1 MSFQDSFV
9 AYIGNGGYSETAFQ
23 GLLPSHVDDLARST
37 RLSRPLIYGALQAG
51 DVAASGCRLLLELRQ
66 RLQLVAFPSSVGLPK
81 LVAPYDLRVESLWR
95 RRCQAGEPAP
105 FRFKRGV
112 YGSATAGIA
121 VSTPIR
127 CASSS
132 RRLRSRHV
140 GDAPPNVPNRAI
152 VPQERR
158 YLAAGTGRPAVS
170 TKQIG
175 RQAY

>member
-1 MSFQDSFV
+1 
-9 AYIGNGGYSETAFQ
+9 
-23 GLLPSHVDDLARST
+23 
-37 RLSRPLIYGALQAG
+37 
-51 DVAASGCRLLLELRQ
+51 LELRQ

-95 RRCQAGEPAP
+95 QRCQAGEPAP
-105 FRFKRGV
+105 FRFK
-112 YGSATAGIA
+112 
-121 VSTPIR
+121 
-127 CASSS
+127 
-132 RRLRSRHV
+132 
-140 GDAPPNVPNRAI
+140 PPNIPNRAI